1 MKNALII
8 VLAVLLLI
16 SAGFNVKLCSTQ
28 NQSENNDGF
37 ILPVENTL
45 PGIEGT
51 YTGDIKFKQIFTTEQ
66 KDFMIFSAQ
75 YEPGTKSSWHNTKQ
89 DQINYVINGEGY
101 YQERNKPVKK
111 VKAGDIFI
119 TEEGVES
126 WHGSA
131 HDKKMELL
139 VFLHYGKDLIE
150 WLEPVNDIEYES
162 LE

>member
-28 NQSENNDGF
+28 NQSKDNVDYVLKMKT
-37 ILPVENTL
+37 I
-45 PGIEGT
+45 PGLEGT
-51 YTGDIKFKQIFTTEQ
+51 YTGNLLVGNIFTSEL
-66 KDFMIFSAQ
+66 KDFIIFGGI
-75 YEPGTKSSWHNTKQ
+75 YEPGTKSSWHNTNKE
-89 DQINYVINGEGY
+89 QINYVVSGEGY

-119 TEEGVES
+119 TAEGVES
-126 WHGSA
+126 WHGST
-131 HDKKMELL
+131 HDKRMELL
-139 VFLHYGKDLIE
+139 VFSHYGKNLIE